1 MAQIHSY
8 LVANA
13 KVELNFINDSLSTQE
28 LTHIFHQ
35 ISFAMENDDNI
46 FDQDLDFIFDND
58 NDLNLENQNSSTLDI
73 GELIDLTRDL
83 NVNSETQSVVIID
96 HGDRDF
102 NIDELI
108 N

>member
-8 LVANA
+8 LIANA
-13 KVELNFINDSLSTQE
+13 KVELNFINNSLSIQE

-46 FDQDLDFIFDND
+46 FDQDMNFIFDND
-58 NDLNLENQNSSTLDI
+58 NDLNLEDQNSLTLDI
-73 GELIDLTRDL
+73 SELIDLTADL
-83 NVNSETQSVVIID
+83 DVNSEAQSVVIID

-102 NIDELI
+102 NIDDLI
-108 N
+108 D